1 MSALRIDIHQHV
13 WPEPFLAALRA
24 RRSTPRLDGWILHT
38 GGEPPYRVEPGDH
51 SVSARA
57 ELAAADGIDL
67 ALVSLS
73 SPLGIESLPA
83 DQARPLLD
91 AYHEG
96 VLALP
101 RPFRAWAAA
110 GLDDPDPAA
119 LRDVLLAGCVGL
131 QLPANA
137 IADEAGYERCGP
149 LLTELERRDKPLF
162 VHPGPDFAGAGGP
175 SWWAAIVG
183 YVGQMHAAWFAW
195 HEYGAPRYPRLRVAF
210 AMLAGLAPL
219 HSDRIAARGGPE
231 GLPGAGVFVETSS
244 YGSGIVDAV
253 AARLGADRIVLGS
266 DRPYASPLS
275 VGAGDRRLRIDNPAT
290 LLGPQFPARNH

>member
-1 MSALRIDIHQHV
+1 MSAPRIDVHQHV

-24 RRSTPRLDGWILHT
+24 RRSAPRLDGWTLHT
-38 GGEPPYRVEPGDH
+38 TGEPPYRVEPADH

-101 RPFRAWAAA
+101 RPFGAWAAA
-110 GLDDPDPAA
+110 GLADPDPAA
-119 LRDVLLAGCVGL
+119 LRDVLAAGCVGL

-137 IADEAGYERCGP
+137 LADAAGYERCGP
-149 LLTELERRDKPLF
+149 LLTELERNGKPLF
-162 VHPGPDFAGAGGP
+162 VHPGPGTAASGP
-175 SWWAAIVG
+175 AWWAAVVG

-195 HEYGAPRYPRLRVAF
+195 HEYGAPRYPRLRVVF

-219 HSDRIAARGGPE
+219 HTDRVAVRGGPD
-231 GLPGAGVFVETSS
+231 GMPGPGVFVETSS
-244 YGSGIVDAV
+244 YGSGMVDAV
-253 AARLGADRIVLGS
+253 ATRLGADRIVLGS
-266 DRPYASPLS
+266 DRPYAPPLT
-275 VGAGDRRLRIDNPAT
+275 VGDGDRRLRVDNPAL
-290 LLGPQFPARNH
+290 LLGPRPTAQNP

>member
-1 MSALRIDIHQHV
+1 MSAPRIDVHQHV

-24 RRSTPRLDGWILHT
+24 RKAVPRLDGWTLHT
-38 GGEPPYRVEPGDH
+38 TGEPPYPVQPGDH

-83 DQARPLLD
+83 DEARPLLD

-101 RPFRAWAAA
+101 RPFGAWAAA
-110 GLDDPDPAA
+110 GLDDPDPTT
-119 LRDVLLAGCVGL
+119 LRDVLTAGCVGL

-149 LLTELERRDKPLF
+149 LLAELERQDRPLF
-162 VHPGPDFAGAGGP
+162 VHPGPVAPGGP
-175 SWWAAIVG
+175 AWWAAIVG

-195 HEYGAPRYPRLRVAF
+195 HEYGAPRYPRLRVVF

-219 HSDRIAARGGPE
+219 HSDRIAARGGPD
-231 GLPGAGVFVETSS
+231 GYPGAGVFVETSS
-244 YGSGIVDAV
+244 YGSGTVDAV
-253 AARLGADRIVLGS
+253 AAQLGADRIVLGS
-266 DRPYASPLS
+266 DRPYAPPLS
-275 VGAGDRRLRIDNPAT
+275 IGAGDRRLRTDNPT
-290 LLGPQFPARNH
+290 RLLGTRFPTQNP

>member
-1 MSALRIDIHQHV
+1 MSEPRIDVHQHV

-24 RRSTPRLDGWILHT
+24 RRSAPRLDDWTLHT
-38 GGEPPYRVEPGDH
+38 TGEPPYRVEPGDH
-51 SVSARA
+51 SISARA

-83 DQARPLLD
+83 DEARPLLD

-101 RPFRAWAAA
+101 RPFGAWAAA
-110 GLDDPDPAA
+110 GLDVPDPAA
-119 LRDVLLAGCVGL
+119 LRDVLAAGCVGL

-137 IADEAGYERCGP
+137 LADGAGYEHCAP
-149 LLTELERRDKPLF
+149 LLAELERSGKPLF
-162 VHPGPDFAGAGGP
+162 VHPGPVPSASGP
-175 SWWAAIVG
+175 AWWAAVVG

-195 HEYGAPRYPRLRVAF
+195 HEYGARRYPRLRVVF

-219 HSDRIAARGGPE
+219 HGDRLAARGGPE
-231 GLPGAGVFVETSS
+231 GLPAAGVFVETSS
-244 YGSGIVDAV
+244 YGHGIVDAV
-253 AARLGADRIVLGS
+253 AAQLGADRIVLGS
-266 DRPYASPLS
+266 DRPYAAPLS
-275 VGAGDRRLRIDNPAT
+275 AGARDRQLRVENPAL
-290 LLGPQFPARNH
+290 LLGPNFPARNP